1 MNLGE
6 KILEMFIDLPLK
18 DKEIMLFVNRGKE
31 LRKMENTGR
40 FMHSSIYGIAGET
53 GSGKTTLFNL
63 LKFPDKEMEKII
75 IPISEKETKEAIIAD
90 LLYKLCDKVIQNK
103 QFSDSSNYAKETI
116 DFLDQ
121 EEVKSREKGI
131 KIGKIIEG
139 ESKWAAQA
147 KERYNLTS
155 IKNRLKKV
163 IHSLTSGSKIVL
175 CIDEIDKER
184 KGDVI
189 VILDSLK
196 DILRSKNL
204 LTFFALPQVM
214 YKEYIADKYRFFKE
228 ENLENILKDVIPVTK
243 MSDNDIK
250 EMLNRRTR
258 EFPEILPRNVRDMVI
273 ELSDGSPREALL
285 ICQNTILSK
294 EIGKSCS
301 KQDFILS
308 TDEIKNEV
316 ENFLDVWVDSLKL
329 TNREEEVVQIISHER
344 ILSRRGLTKMVLENS
359 KIVRSTLFRIIENLV
374 EKKILFPIRAEKYE
388 INRKL
393 LLYYKYFSPA
403 KLAK

>member
-6 KILEMFIDLPLK
+6 KILEMFIDLPLT
-18 DKEIMLFVNRGKE
+18 DKEIMLFVNREKE

-53 GSGKTTLFNL
+53 GSGKTTLFNV
-63 LKFPDKEMEKII
+63 LKFPAKEVEKII
-75 IPISEKETKEAIIAD
+75 IPISEKETKEVIIAD

-116 DFLDQ
+116 DFLAQ

-131 KIGKIIEG
+131 KVGKIIEG

-147 KERYNLTS
+147 KERYNLSS

-204 LTFFALPQVM
+204 LSFIALPQLM
-214 YKEYIADKYRFFKE
+214 YKQYIEDRTLFFSE
-228 ENLENILKDVIPVTK
+228 GNLENILKDVIPIGTL
-243 MSDNDIK
+243 SDKDI
-250 EMLNRRTR
+250 EIMLDKRTQK
-258 EFPEILPRNVRDMVI
+258 FPEVLPKDVKRLVI
-273 ELSDGSPREALL
+273 EFADGNPREALL
-285 ICQNTILSK
+285 VCQNALLSK
-294 EIGKSCS
+294 KVAKTYIEE
-301 KQDFILS
+301 DFIL
-308 TDEIKNEV
+308 TIDEIKDEM
-316 ENFLDVWVDSLKL
+316 EKFIETWIGSLKL
-329 TNREEEVVQIISHER
+329 SSREKEVSKIISNETV
-344 ILSRRGLTKMVLENS
+344 LSRAEILRLVLKKSNIP
-359 KIVRSTLFRIIENLV
+359 KSTLRETIEKLI
-374 EKKILFPIRAEKYE
+374 EKKALLEVPQDLYQVG
-388 INRKL
+388 RKIKL
-393 LLYYKYFSPA
+393 HYKYFER
-403 KLAK
+403 

>member
-6 KILEMFIDLPLK
+6 KILEMFIDLPLT
-18 DKEIMLFVNRGKE
+18 DKERVFFVNREKE

-63 LKFPDKEMEKII
+63 LKFPDKEIEKII
-75 IPISEKETKEAIIAD
+75 LPISEKETKEVIIAD
-90 LLYKLCDKVIQNK
+90 LLYKLCDKVLHNK
-103 QFSDSSNYAKETI
+103 QFSCSSKYAKETI
-116 DFLDQ
+116 DFLAQ

-131 KIGKIIEG
+131 KVGKIIEG
-139 ESKWAAQA
+139 ESKWAVQA
-147 KERYNLTS
+147 KERYNLSS

-243 MSDNDIK
+243 MSDNNIK
-250 EMLNRRTR
+250 EMLNRRTQK
-258 EFPEILPRNVRDMVI
+258 FPEILPRNVRDMVI
-273 ELSDGSPREALL
+273 ELADGSPREALL
-285 ICQNTILSK
+285 ICQNAILSK
-294 EIGKSCS
+294 DIGKSCS

-316 ENFLDVWVDSLKL
+316 EKFLDVWVDSLKL

-344 ILSRRGLTKMVLENS
+344 ILSRRELTKMVLENS

-374 EKKILFPIRAEKYE
+374 EKKILLPIRAERYE

-403 KLAK
+403 K